1 MSNDRGTPA
10 RRRLLLA
17 LMMTTS
23 ALLSAG
29 RPAAPAHAQ
38 VWVGHDSDR
47 AGAVLRNLSK
57 ARSRA
62 ARPPL
67 RFTLVET
74 AGAVVRLRPGGRVIG
89 TIADATPLGTP
100 TWSWARATTRH
111 RRWARVGLAWMPNS
125 RQGWIRMAGRRRVHT
140 PYWVKAD
147 LSQRRLRLMR
157 GRRAQATFPAAI
169 GAPSSPTPTGRFVVT
184 DLVATGDPAGPFGS
198 FAFGLSGHQPNL
210 PPGWSG
216 GDQLAIHGTNDPA
229 SIGTAASAGCFR
241 VSEAALA
248 ALRRALRPGSPV
260 VIER

>member
-17 LMMTTS
+17 VT
-23 ALLSAG
+23 LSASVLLPAG
-29 RPAAPAHAQ
+29 GPAALADAQ
-38 VWVGHDSDR
+38 VWVGHNSDYG
-47 AGAVLRNLSK
+47 GAVLRDLVT

-74 AGAVVRLRPGGRVIG
+74 AGAVVRVRPGGRVIG
-89 TIADATPLGTP
+89 TIADTTPLGTP
-100 TWSWARATTRH
+100 TWSWAMARRRH
-111 RRWARVGLAWMPNS
+111 WARVALAWMPS
-125 RQGWIRMAGRRRVHT
+125 RQQGWIRLAGRRRVRT

-147 LSQRRLRLMR
+147 LSSRRVQLMR
-157 GRRAQATFPAAI
+157 GRRAQAKFSAAI
-169 GAPSSPTPTGRFVVT
+169 GAPSSPTPTGRYVVT

-210 PPGWSG
+210 PPGWTG

-229 SIGTAASAGCFR
+229 SIGTASSAGCLR
-241 VSEAALA
+241 VSDAALA
-248 ALRRALRPGSPV
+248 ALRRVLRPGSPV
-260 VIER
+260 VISR